1 MLRLTLILLPLLWLN
16 GVCASDLCPVSQ
28 QPPSLSTEAQSQLLS
43 PPVDS
48 LHDDRIRRQFNFRDG
63 SVLIAE
69 WDGCNVGIDM
79 VYLSQ
84 HDPGDLEQRLKDLLW
99 LNGLVGGQAISAD
112 LLKVALGKETAS
124 NRVAVAIG
132 DQGEAIEVQWLALDG
147 SQLAPASLFSRLIV
161 YSYFGPEG
169 L

>member
-1 MLRLTLILLPLLWLN
+1 MRLN
-16 GVCASDLCPVSQ
+16 LCPVSQ

-43 PPVDS
+43 PPVDVER
-48 LHDDRIRRQFNFRDG
+48 DDKIRRQFNFRDG

-69 WDGCNVGIDM
+69 WDGCNVGIEM
-79 VYLSQ
+79 VYLSW
-84 HDPGDLEQRLKDLLW
+84 HDPADQDQRVKDALW
-99 LNGLVGGQAISAD
+99 LNGLVGGQVISAEP
-112 LLKVALGKETAS
+112 LKAALRKETGS

-132 DQGEAIEVQWLALDG
+132 DQGEAIEVQWMALDG

-161 YSYFGPEG
+161 YSYIGPEG